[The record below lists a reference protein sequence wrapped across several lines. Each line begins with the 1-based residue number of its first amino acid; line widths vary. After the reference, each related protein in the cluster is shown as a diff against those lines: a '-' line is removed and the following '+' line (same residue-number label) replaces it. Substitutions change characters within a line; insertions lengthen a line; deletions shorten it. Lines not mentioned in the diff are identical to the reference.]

1 MSYQPLPDNPPTN
14 LVSTDYTE
22 HRKIMY
28 GAMNTF
34 IAVPKPTGIAAQDN
48 AALQT
53 SIAAAIASNYGRTVV
68 LYPGT
73 YNINQ
78 SLAIRN
84 ANGLRII
91 GSGASQIS
99 WSGAADVP
107 VIKLSHCRESYLSGF
122 KINAGIAYAGI
133 QVLRDNVAPVVLSPT
148 NNHFHQIHV
157 NGGVHGFVVGGTGY
171 VNANNDFHHFD
182 NCRLTG
188 YTSVGAL
195 LNGSQAY
202 GQLFTNCH
210 FFGANG
216 ASYGVDCGGSGGH
229 FSWYGGSIGN
239 NAVDYRIGRNLYQ
252 AYLIEGVNSENS
264 GRFIEKIDSFESDIV
279 LRNCRWS
286 GNQINPDYR
295 AIITTG
301 AVSLAIE
308 HCRISD
314 GGSNTPTTFDFQ
326 HLTNSIIKIEF
337 LLLYSTANDVW
348 NNAQPSSLLYSKKI
362 TNEGLLTIEPL
373 VL

>member
-1 MSYQPLPDNPPTN
+1 MNYQRFPDNPPTN
-14 LVSTDYTE
+14 LDEQTYHVHRGMMYTTL
-22 HRKIMY
+22 
-28 GAMNTF
+28 NTF
-34 IAVPKPTGIAAQDN
+34 EAAPKPTGIPAQDT

-53 SIAAAIASNYGRTVV
+53 LISAVVANNYGQMI
-68 LYPGT
+68 LLHPGT

-78 SLAIRN
+78 SLVIRN

-91 GSGASQIS
+91 GSGSTQIN
-99 WSGAADVP
+99 WQGAADVP

-122 KINAGIAYAGI
+122 RINAGVAYAGI
-133 QVLRDNVAPVVLSPT
+133 QVLRDFDTPVVWSPT

-157 NGGVHGFVVGGTGY
+157 NGGVHGFVVGGTGF

-182 NCRLTG
+182 NCRATG
-188 YTSVGAL
+188 YTNTGAL

-210 FFGANG
+210 FYGANG
-216 ASYGVDCGGSGGH
+216 ASYGVDCGGSGGQ

-264 GRFIEKIDSFESDIV
+264 GRFLEKIDSFESDIV
-279 LRNCRWS
+279 LRNCRWA

-301 AVSLAIE
+301 AVNMAIE

-314 GGSNTPTTFDFQ
+314 GGSDTPTTLDFQ
-326 HLTNSIIKIEF
+326 HLTQSVVKIEF
-337 LLLYSTANDVW
+337 LLLYSTASDVW
-348 NNAQPSSLLYSKKI
+348 NNAQPASLTFSKKV
-362 TNEGLLTIEPL
+362 TNEGLLTVEAL
-373 VL
+373 TL